1 MGGRFAFNPFNYHI
15 MRTTILKG
23 LGILVVIILAL
34 ALFNKKKITQL
45 YTVLHIFDEDQ
56 IVHNFMHMEDLFD
69 TRTIEKSPN
78 PTRLVED
85 MDYTPITAFGYED
98 STIQVPQ
105 FIEDTRT
112 MGLLVMKSDTII
124 YEEYFNGMSESTTHI
139 SWSVAKSVV
148 ATLLGIA
155 YHDGLIKDLND
166 PITSYLPQLA
176 SSGYNEVKIKD
187 ILNMSSG
194 VGFNEDYRDFNSDIN
209 RFGRAFALGTSYE
222 SFALSLKSERKPGTY
237 NHYVSIDT
245 QVLGMLLEKVTGVR
259 LSVYLKEK
267 LWDPMGMEHDAQWII
282 DETGMELAL
291 GGLNISLR
299 DYAKLGLLYLQKGRW
314 GDQQLV
320 PTEWVE
326 RATTP
331 NAPHLMP
338 GRDNANSSN
347 RYGYGFQWWIPERP
361 MGDFFAAGIYN
372 QYIYVYPEKDF
383 IVVKLS
389 ANHHFRIPG
398 DESKYQHI
406 DFFQAMAKAF

>member
-1 MGGRFAFNPFNYHI
+1 
-15 MRTTILKG
+15 MRTKILKV
-23 LGILVVIILAL
+23 LGVLVVVVLAV

-69 TRTIEKSPN
+69 TRTIEKSAS
-78 PTRLVED
+78 PTKLVKD
-85 MDYTPITAFGYED
+85 ISYQPITSFGYED

-112 MGLLVMKSDTII
+112 MGLLVMRSDTII
-124 YEEYFNGMSESTTHI
+124 YEEYYNGMSEATTHI

-176 SSGYNEVKIKD
+176 NSGYNEVKIKD

-222 SFALSLKSERKPGTY
+222 SFALSLKNERKPGTY

-245 QVLGMLLEKVTGVR
+245 QVLGMLLEKVTGKR

-314 GDQQLV
+314 KDQQLV
-320 PTEWVE
+320 PAEWVE
-326 RATTP
+326 RAISP
-331 NAPHLMP
+331 DAPHLMP
-338 GRDNANSSN
+338 GRNNQNSSN
-347 RYGYGFQWWIPERP
+347 RYGYGFQWWIPEKP

>member
-1 MGGRFAFNPFNYHI
+1 
-15 MRTTILKG
+15 MRSKILKG
-23 LGILVVIILAL
+23 LGFLILIVLAL
-34 ALFNKKKITQL
+34 AIYNRKKITQL

-56 IVHNFMHMEDLFD
+56 IVHNFMHMEELFD
-69 TRTIEKSPN
+69 TRTIEQSPQ
-78 PTRLVED
+78 PTRLVKD
-85 MDYTPITAFGYED
+85 LNYTPIASFSYED
-98 STIQVPQ
+98 SIITVPS
-105 FIEDTRT
+105 FLESTRT
-112 MGLLVMKSDTII
+112 MGLLVMRSDTII
-124 YEEYFNGMSESTTHI
+124 YEEYFNGMDETTTHI

-155 YHDGLIKDLND
+155 YHDGLIKSLQD
-166 PITSYLPQLA
+166 PVTKYLPQLT
-176 SSGYNEVKIKD
+176 SSGYNQVKIKD
-187 ILNMSSG
+187 VLNMSSG

-209 RFGRAFALGTSYE
+209 RFGRAFALGSSYE
-222 SFALSLKSERKPGTY
+222 SFALSLKNERSPGSY

-245 QVLGMLLEKVTGVR
+245 QVLGMLLEKITGKR

-299 DYAKLGLLYLQKGRW
+299 DYAKMGLLYLQKGEW
-314 GDQQLV
+314 KGQQLV
-320 PTEWVE
+320 PAEWIE
-326 RATTP
+326 RAITP
-331 NAPHLMP
+331 DAPHLMP
-338 GRDNANSSN
+338 GRNNEQSSN
-347 RYGYGFQWWIPERP
+347 RYGYGFQWWIPEKP

-389 ANHHFRIPG
+389 ANHHFRVPG

-406 DFFQAMAKAF
+406 DFFQSMAKDFAVAEEL

>member
-1 MGGRFAFNPFNYHI
+1 
-15 MRTTILKG
+15 MRTKILKG
-23 LGILVVIILAL
+23 IGILILLAL
-34 ALFNKKKITQL
+34 AVAIYNKKKIAQL

-56 IVHNFMHMEDLFD
+56 IAHNFMHMEDLFD
-69 TRTIEKSPN
+69 TRTIEQSPS
-78 PTRLVED
+78 PTQLIKD
-85 MDYTPITAFGYED
+85 ISYTPIPSFSYED

-112 MGLLVMKSDTII
+112 MGLLVMRSDTII
-124 YEEYFNGMSESTTHI
+124 YEEYYNEMSESTTHI

-155 YHDGLIKDLND
+155 YHDGLIKDLNE

-176 SSGYNEVKIKD
+176 ASGYNEVKIKD

-209 RFGRAFALGTSYE
+209 RFGRAFALGSSYE
-222 SFALSLKSERKPGTY
+222 SFALSLKNERPPGTY

-245 QVLGMLLEKVTGVR
+245 QVLGMLLEKVTGKR

-267 LWDPMGMEHDAQWII
+267 LWDPMGMEHDAHWII

-314 GDQQLV
+314 KDQQLV
-320 PTEWVE
+320 PAEWVE
-326 RATTP
+326 QAISP
-331 NAPHLMP
+331 DAPHLMP
-338 GRDNANSSN
+338 GRDNQSSSN
-347 RYGYGFQWWIPERP
+347 RYGYGFQWWIPEKP

-406 DFFQAMAKAF
+406 DFFQAMARAF

>member
-1 MGGRFAFNPFNYHI
+1 
-15 MRTTILKG
+15 MRSKILKG
-23 LGILVVIILAL
+23 LGVLLLIVLGLAIY
-34 ALFNKKKITQL
+34 NKKKITQL

-56 IVHNFMHMEDLFD
+56 IAHNFMHMEDLFD
-69 TRTIEKSPN
+69 ARTIEQSPQ
-78 PTRLVED
+78 PTHLVKALT
-85 MDYTPITAFGYED
+85 YQPISSFPYED
-98 STIQVPQ
+98 SIIKVSDFLLTTQ
-105 FIEDTRT
+105 TT
-112 MGLLVMKSDTII
+112 GLLVLHSDTII
-124 YEEYFNGMSESTTHI
+124 YEQYYHGLDESTTHI

-155 YHDGLIKDLND
+155 YHDGLIADLSD
-166 PITSYLPQLA
+166 PITQYLPQLA
-176 SSGYNEVKIKD
+176 NSGYNEVKIKD

-222 SFALSLKSERKPGTY
+222 TFALSLKNERPPGTF

-245 QVLGMLLEKVTGVR
+245 QVLGMLLEKVTGKR
-259 LSVYLKEK
+259 LSAYLKEK
-267 LWDPMGMEHDAQWII
+267 LWDPMGMEHDAHWII

-314 GDQQLV
+314 KGKQIV
-320 PTEWVE
+320 PAAWVE

-331 NAPHLMP
+331 DAPHLMP
-338 GRDNANSSN
+338 GRNNPLSSN
-347 RYGYGFQWWIPERP
+347 RYGYGFQWWVPEKP

-372 QYIYVYPEKDF
+372 QYIYVYPEKELV
-383 IVVKLS
+383 VVKLS

-406 DFFQAMAKAF
+406 DFFQAMARDFR

>member
-1 MGGRFAFNPFNYHI
+1 
-15 MRTTILKG
+15 MRTKILKG
-23 LGILVVIILAL
+23 LGILVILVL
-34 ALFNKKKITQL
+34 AVAIYNKKKIVQL

-56 IVHNFMHMEDLFD
+56 IVDNFMHMEDLFD
-69 TRTIEKSPN
+69 TRTIEKSAS
-78 PTRLVED
+78 PTQLVKD
-85 MDYTPITAFGYED
+85 ISYTPIRSFSYED
-98 STIQVPQ
+98 STIQVPA
-105 FIEDTRT
+105 FIESTRT
-112 MGLLVMKSDTII
+112 TGLLVMRSDTII
-124 YEEYFNGMSESTTHI
+124 FEEYYNGMMESTTHI

-155 YHDGLIKDLND
+155 YHDGLIKDLSE
-166 PITSYLPQLA
+166 PITDYLPQLA
-176 SSGYNEVKIKD
+176 ASGYNEVKIKD

-222 SFALSLKSERKPGTY
+222 SFALSLKNERKPGTY

-245 QVLGMLLEKVTGVR
+245 QVLGMLLEKVTGKR

-314 GDQQLV
+314 KDKQLV
-320 PTEWVE
+320 PAEWIE
-326 RATTP
+326 RAISP
-331 NAPHLMP
+331 DAPHLMP
-338 GRDNANSSN
+338 GRNNPHSSN
-347 RYGYGFQWWIPERP
+347 RYGYGFQWWIPEKP

-372 QYIYVYPEKDF
+372 QYIYVYPEKKF

-406 DFFQAMAKAF
+406 DFFQAMANAF

>member
-1 MGGRFAFNPFNYHI
+1 
-15 MRTTILKG
+15 MRTKILKG
-23 LGILVVIILAL
+23 LGILVIIVLAI

-69 TRTIEKSPN
+69 TRTIEKSTN
-78 PTRLVED
+78 PTRLAKD
-85 MDYTPITAFGYED
+85 ISYQPIASFGYED

-105 FIEDTRT
+105 FMEDTRT

-124 YEEYFNGMSESTTHI
+124 YEEYYNGMSESTTHI

-166 PITSYLPQLA
+166 PITSYLPQLV

-222 SFALSLKSERKPGTY
+222 SFALSLKNERKPGTY

-245 QVLGMLLEKVTGVR
+245 QVLGMLLEKVTGKR

-314 GDQQLV
+314 KDQQLV
-320 PTEWVE
+320 PAEWVE
-326 RATTP
+326 RAITP
-331 NAPHLMP
+331 DAPHLMP
-338 GRDNANSSN
+338 GRNNQSSSN
-347 RYGYGFQWWIPERP
+347 RYGYGFQWWIPEKP

>member
-1 MGGRFAFNPFNYHI
+1 
-15 MRTTILKG
+15 MRTKILKG
-23 LGILVVIILAL
+23 LGILILLVLVVAIY
-34 ALFNKKKITQL
+34 NRKKITQL

-56 IVHNFMHMEDLFD
+56 IVDNFMSMEDLFD
-69 TRTIEKSPN
+69 TRTIEKSN
-78 PTRLVED
+78 TPTQLVKD
-85 MDYTPITAFGYED
+85 ISYTPISSFGYED
-98 STIQVPQ
+98 STIQVPA
-105 FIEDTRT
+105 FLDNTKT
-112 MGLLVMKSDTII
+112 MGLLVMRSDTII
-124 YEEYFNGMSESTTHI
+124 YEEYFNGMTESTTHI

-155 YHDGLIKDLND
+155 YHDGLIKNLSD

-176 SSGYNEVKIKD
+176 TSGYNEVKIKD

-222 SFALSLKSERKPGTY
+222 SFALSLKNERKPGTY

-245 QVLGMLLEKVTGVR
+245 QVLGMLLEKVTGKR

-314 GDQQLV
+314 KDQQLV
-320 PTEWVE
+320 PAEWVE
-326 RATTP
+326 RATSP
-331 NAPHLMP
+331 DAPHLMP
-338 GRDNANSSN
+338 GRDNQNSSN
-347 RYGYGFQWWIPERP
+347 RYGYGFQWWIPEKP

-406 DFFQAMAKAF
+406 DFFQAMANAF

>member
-1 MGGRFAFNPFNYHI
+1 
-15 MRTTILKG
+15 MRSKILKG
-23 LGILVVIILAL
+23 LGLLVVLVL
-34 ALFNKKKITQL
+34 VVALFNKKKITQL

-56 IVHNFMHMEDLFD
+56 IMHNFMNMEDLFD
-69 TRTIEKSPN
+69 TRTIEKSSN
-78 PTRLVED
+78 PTRLVKAVN
-85 MDYTPITAFGYED
+85 YTPIVAFGYED
-98 STIQVPQ
+98 STINVPQ

-112 MGLLVMKSDTII
+112 MGLLVMQSDTII
-124 YEEYFNGMSESTTHI
+124 YEEYFNGMTESTTHI

-155 YHDGLIKDLND
+155 YHDGLIKDLSD
-166 PITSYLPQLA
+166 PITNYLPQLA
-176 SSGYNEVKIKD
+176 ASGYNEVQIKD

-194 VGFNEDYRDFNSDIN
+194 VGFDEDYRDFNSDIN
-209 RFGRAFALGTSYE
+209 RFGRAFALGSSYE
-222 SFALSLKSERKPGTY
+222 SFALSLENERKPGTY

-245 QVLGMLLEKVTGVR
+245 QVLGMLLEKVTGKR

-314 GDQQLV
+314 KDKQLV
-320 PTEWVE
+320 PAEWIE
-326 RATTP
+326 RAISP
-331 NAPHLMP
+331 DAPHLMP
-338 GRDNANSSN
+338 GRDNQNSSN
-347 RYGYGFQWWIPERP
+347 RYGYGFQWWVPEKP
-361 MGDFFAAGIYN
+361 KGDFFAAGIYN

-389 ANHHFRIPG
+389 ANHHFRTPG

-406 DFFQAMAKAF
+406 DFFQAMADAF

>member
-1 MGGRFAFNPFNYHI
+1 
-15 MRTTILKG
+15 MRSKILKG
-23 LGILVVIILAL
+23 LGVLILIVLAI
-34 ALFNKKKITQL
+34 AIYNRKKITQL

-56 IVHNFMHMEDLFD
+56 ILHNFMHMEDLFD
-69 TRTIEKSPN
+69 TRTIEKSPQ
-78 PTRLVED
+78 PTRLIKD
-85 MDYTPITAFGYED
+85 IDYTPIASFSYED
-98 STIQVPQ
+98 SIINVPS
-105 FIEDTRT
+105 FLESTRT
-112 MGLLVMKSDTII
+112 MGLLVMRSDTII
-124 YEEYFNGMSESTTHI
+124 YEEYFNGMEEATTHI

-155 YHDGLIKDLND
+155 YHDGLINSLQD
-166 PITSYLPQLA
+166 PVTKYLPQLA
-176 SSGYNEVKIKD
+176 SSGYNQVKIKA

-209 RFGRAFALGTSYE
+209 RFGRAFALGSSYE
-222 SFALSLKSERKPGTY
+222 SFALSLKNERSPGTY

-245 QVLGMLLEKVTGVR
+245 QVLGMLLEKVTGKR

-299 DYAKLGLLYLQKGRW
+299 DYAKIGLLYLQKGRW
-314 GDQQLV
+314 KGQQLV
-320 PTEWVE
+320 PAEWIE
-326 RATTP
+326 QAITP
-331 NAPHLMP
+331 DAPHLMP
-338 GRDNANSSN
+338 GRNNEQSSN
-347 RYGYGFQWWIPERP
+347 RYGYGFQWWIPEKP

-406 DFFQAMAKAF
+406 DFFQSMAKDFEVTEEL

>member
-1 MGGRFAFNPFNYHI
+1 
-15 MRTTILKG
+15 MRTKILKG
-23 LGILVVIILAL
+23 IGILILLAL
-34 ALFNKKKITQL
+34 AVAIYNKKKIAQL

-56 IVHNFMHMEDLFD
+56 IAHNFMHMEDLFD
-69 TRTIEKSPN
+69 TRTIEQSPS
-78 PTRLVED
+78 PTQLIKD
-85 MDYTPITAFGYED
+85 ISYTPIPSFSYED

-112 MGLLVMKSDTII
+112 MGLLVMRSDTII
-124 YEEYFNGMSESTTHI
+124 YEEYYNEMSESTTHI

-155 YHDGLIKDLND
+155 YHDGLIKDLNE

-176 SSGYNEVKIKD
+176 ASGYNEVKIKD

-209 RFGRAFALGTSYE
+209 RFGRAFALGSSYE
-222 SFALSLKSERKPGTY
+222 SFALSLKNERPPGTY

-245 QVLGMLLEKVTGVR
+245 QVLGMLLEKVTGKR

-267 LWDPMGMEHDAQWII
+267 LWDPMGMEHDAHWII

-314 GDQQLV
+314 KDQQLV
-320 PTEWVE
+320 PAEWVE
-326 RATTP
+326 QAISP
-331 NAPHLMP
+331 DAPHLMP
-338 GRDNANSSN
+338 GRDNQSSSN
-347 RYGYGFQWWIPERP
+347 RYGYGFQWWIPEKP

-383 IVVKLS
+383 IAVKLS

-406 DFFQAMAKAF
+406 DFFQAMARAF